1 MYLQLHLENDFITLN
16 IISIF
21 LLVCE
26 VGGDQVHKVGDQVH
40 EGFTWDNPFWV
51 YIFFFKWT
59 VFPVFPYIWYE
70 YDMDEWSALGE
81 LGLVTINYNLNRL
94 DNIRRFQ
101 EISVI
106 LYNVDK
112 IRTINYLKFV

>member
-1 MYLQLHLENDFITLN
+1 
-16 IISIF
+16 
-21 LLVCE
+21 
-26 VGGDQVHKVGDQVH
+26 
-40 EGFTWDNPFWV
+40 
-51 YIFFFKWT
+51 
-59 VFPVFPYIWYE
+59 
-70 YDMDEWSALGE
+70 MDEWSALGE